1 MKGALTRPT
10 ESGRIRL
17 VIGETEGIRLKG
29 RHREILSGMKGW
41 RPSAIQK
48 LETGSGSFEAG
59 VFLPDVGSI
68 ARFFRG
74 SSVPGLI
81 TRGCSVDAGVAFSCS
96 SGSAAAKSDNDAQ
109 ASATIKRRQPFTSP
123 RAKKPNRRPKRR
135 QPTRGEHATPNSGVA
150 IEEGIGPKIEMLV
163 KLLGVGVNH

>member
-1 MKGALTRPT
+1 MNLAMISLRWMKGALTRPT

-17 VIGETEGIRLKG
+17 VIGETEGIRRKG

-41 RPSAIQK
+41 RPSAIQR

-81 TRGCSVDAGVAFSCS
+81 TRGCSVDAGVPFSCS

-123 RAKKPNRRPKRR
+123 ETEGPETKAKKTPTTPRR
-135 QPTRGEHATPNSGVA
+135 TCNA
-150 IEEGIGPKIEMLV
+150 
-163 KLLGVGVNH
+163 